1 MPSNKGDARAFV
13 AQNRLIMDIVSK
25 FLNFEEGA
33 VNIFAMVLQMERESN
48 LPSDLLSTIQS
59 VSMSLEAKCFE
70 IVKYYLDN
78 YTLEQLAEMVVED
91 IESDIHTAIKD
102 LESNPAHVNE
112 VEQIGNLI
120 AANLIGS
127 LCAVITF
134 DTDAW
139 SNDEVQDSTQEGNAI
154 LETSQIRYISNIQGS
169 DDRGV
174 YLAGVL
180 NSKLDSSGNKFNPV
194 LLTHITGSG
203 LESEPVGSPTYKSG
217 RYVVTFDDF
226 TSIFF
231 NTAYRSDYPY
241 GEYQYTGNVNGMTD
255 FFGVPYL
262 RAVIYWTSQAAN
274 KTGVDSWKVL
284 LYV

>member
-1 MPSNKGDARAFV
+1 MSNKRDARKFV
-13 AQNRLIMDIVSK
+13 AENRLIMDIVSK
-25 FLNFEEGA
+25 FLKFEEGA

-102 LESNPAHVNE
+102 LESNPAHANE

-139 SNDEVQDSTQEGNAI
+139 ANEAVHDNTQEGSAI
-154 LETSQIRYISNIQGS
+154 LETSQVRNISNIQGS
-169 DDRGV
+169 DDRGK
-174 YLAGVL
+174 YIAGIL
-180 NSKLDSSGNKFNPV
+180 NAKLDSSGNKYNPV

-203 LESEPVGSPTYKSG
+203 LTSDSVGSPTYKSG

-241 GEYQYTGNVNGMTD
+241 GVYPYTGNVNGMTD
-255 FFGVPYL
+255 SFGVPYL
-262 RAVIYWTSQAAN
+262 KAVIYWTSQAAN
-274 KTGVDSWKVL
+274 STGVDSWKVL

>member
-1 MPSNKGDARAFV
+1 MSNKKDARKFV

-33 VNIFAMVLQMERESN
+33 FNIFAMVLQMERDLN

-78 YTLEQLAEMVVED
+78 YTLVKLAEMVVKD

-102 LESNPAHVNE
+102 LESNPAHVNQ

-139 SNDEVQDSTQEGNAI
+139 ANSAVHDNTQKGSAI
-154 LETSQIRYISNIQGS
+154 LETSQVRNISNIKGS
-169 DDRGV
+169 DDRGE
-174 YLAGVL
+174 YLAGIL
-180 NSKLDSSGNKFNPV
+180 KAKLDASGNKYNPV
-194 LLTHITGSG
+194 VLTHITGSG
-203 LESEPVGSPTYKSG
+203 LTTDSVGSPTYKSG

-231 NTAYRSDYPY
+231 NTGYRSDYPY
-241 GEYQYTGNVNGMTD
+241 GVYQYTGNSQGMTD

-262 RAVIYWTSQAAN
+262 RAVLYWTSQAAN
-274 KTGVDSWKVL
+274 TTGVDNWKVL